1 MRLLLLGPL
10 GLRARDGRAISP
22 GGRRVGLLI
31 ARLALNPAELVPT
44 GTLIADLWEDDPP
57 AAGGVNALH
66 RLVSRAR
73 RTLDQ
78 AGHGDTHVISGPGG
92 YTLNVGPA
100 DVDAHRFERLAAQ
113 GRRLL
118 RAGAPAQAVPVL
130 REALSLW
137 RGAALPEFADTGFA
151 SRAAARLEELRLAA
165 VEDHIEARLALGG
178 APELLAELYG
188 LTATHPLRERA
199 TGLLMRALQL
209 SGSPADALAAYERLR
224 VALADAL
231 GAVPSAELR
240 RIHAEALH
248 DGARRSPAAP
258 PGPHGGLPGA
268 PRARGDAAR
277 PAGGAA
283 PRPGTDPGPRPGA
296 DTAPRPGDGHPS
308 PPATATL
315 PGPAAGAVSGP
326 GGGALSGPGGG
337 AGAAAPAADA
347 LSGASPPAGKRG
359 LPSPLTRFVGRD
371 GELQRLADSLRGS
384 RLVTLYGPGGV
395 GKTRLATEFAARA
408 DSGTADLVCLVEL
421 GGLGGG
427 DELPDTVARA
437 LGLPGTS
444 LLEQPQPGRSRFDQ
458 LTAFL
463 SARRVLLVLDNCE
476 HLIAPVSRFAADLL
490 AACPR
495 LLLLATSREPLM
507 VNGEALCRVGPLR
520 LPASEDEAGHSTAVE
535 LFCDRAAL
543 VRPGFTLTPANTARV
558 VEICRKLDGLPLAIE
573 LAAARLR
580 SMSVQQITER
590 LDDRFRLLT
599 VGNSTSAARHRTLRA
614 TMDWSWELLTEPE
627 RALARRL
634 SAAGN
639 GVTQDAA
646 AAVGAGAGLAEDD
659 VPYVLSSLVDKSLLH
674 LWEVEGGE
682 MRYRMPETTRAYCA
696 ERLAQAGERES
707 AEAACTRHFLALAER
722 AAEGL
727 RGADQPRWI
736 ARLDADHDNVLL
748 ALRRAVDREDVDTAV
763 RLGLA
768 MSWYWVMRGHYTE
781 ANGRCAELLRFERR
795 VPEGA
800 ASLFA
805 MLRLLL
811 PAPAGQDLDG
821 EGRDRGIADA
831 ARRARDA
838 DAMAEHPLLAL
849 LEPKCWLLAGEHEEM
864 ERAARR
870 ALGHPDAWAR
880 ASGRAALGF
889 AAETAGDVG
898 AGERHLR
905 AALEEFRA
913 LGDQWSTGQLTC
925 MLSRFTSLRG
935 DAAGAL
941 TLLRE
946 ARAAIE
952 AVGSADAIAQIRIRL
967 GIEQLRSGEHDAA
980 EVSFRQALRGPRCA
994 MPEYEVLVAAGL
1006 AELATRRGQPSIAAE
1021 RLERALRLLDEA
1033 VFDREF
1039 LRVEVLRRAAA
1050 LELSRGA
1057 EGVAAARS
1065 AAADALRL
1073 AVPLND
1079 MWVLATVAEVLAAVA
1094 LDEDRPAVA
1103 ARLLGCAA
1111 ALRGLADLGSP
1122 DVRVLSARLASRL
1135 GGEEFRRLRA
1145 EGERLSPEAAV
1156 RELEGAV

>member
-1 MRLLLLGPL
+1 MATVRLLLLGPL
-10 GLRARDGRAISP
+10 GLRAQDGRPISP

-44 GTLIADLWEDDPP
+44 STLITDLWEDEPP

-73 RTLDQ
+73 RTLGQ
-78 AGHGDTHVISGPGG
+78 AGHDDASVISGPGG
-92 YTLNVGPA
+92 YTLTVGPA
-100 DVDAHRFERLAAQ
+100 DVDAHQFERLAAK

-118 RAGAPAQAVPVL
+118 RAGAPEQAAPVL

-165 VEDHIEARLALGG
+165 VEDHIEARLDLGG

-209 SGSPADALAAYERLR
+209 SGSPAEALAAYERLR
-224 VALADAL
+224 AALADAL

-240 RIHAEALH
+240 RIHAEALS
-248 DGARRSPAAP
+248 DGARR
-258 PGPHGGLPGA
+258 
-268 PRARGDAAR
+268 
-277 PAGGAA
+277 
-283 PRPGTDPGPRPGA
+283 DPGRA
-296 DTAPRPGDGHPS
+296 
-308 PPATATL
+308 
-315 PGPAAGAVSGP
+315 P
-326 GGGALSGPGGG
+326 GGGPAVAPRHSGGPGT
-337 AGAAAPAADA
+337 AARASVP
-347 LSGASPPAGKRG
+347 ASPPASAPASGQPAGTAPPAGKPGQPAGKPG
-359 LPSPLTRFVGRD
+359 LPSPITRFVGRA
-371 GELQRLADSLRGS
+371 GELQRVAASLRGS

-395 GKTRLATEFAARA
+395 GKTRLATEFASRA
-408 DSGTADLVCLVEL
+408 DAGTADLVCLVEL
-421 GGLGGG
+421 VGLGSG
-427 DELPDTVARA
+427 DDLPDTVARA
-437 LGLPGTS
+437 LGLPGTP

-476 HLIAPVSRFAADLL
+476 HLITEVSRFAAELL

-507 VNGEALCRVGPLR
+507 ITGEALCRVGPLR
-520 LPASEDEAGHSTAVE
+520 LPASEAEAEHSTAVE

-543 VRPGFTLTPANTARV
+543 VRPGFALTPANTAQV

-639 GVTQDAA
+639 GVTEEAA
-646 AAVGAGAGLAEDD
+646 AAVGAGAGLTEDD

-674 LWEVEGGE
+674 LWEVKGGE

-696 ERLAQAGERES
+696 ERLAEAGERES

-736 ARLDADHDNVLL
+736 ARLDADHGNVLL
-748 ALRRAVDREDVDTAV
+748 ALRRAVDGEDIDTAV

-781 ANGRCAELLRFERR
+781 ANIRCAELLRFGAR
-795 VPEGA
+795 VPDGA
-800 ASLFA
+800 AALFT

-811 PAPAGQDLDG
+811 PAPVGHDRDD
-821 EGRDRGIADA
+821 EGRDRGIAEA
-831 ARRARDA
+831 ARRARDG
-838 DAMAEHPLLAL
+838 DAMSEHPLLAL
-849 LEPKCWLLAGEHEEM
+849 LEPKCWLLVGEHEEM
-864 ERAARR
+864 ERSARR
-870 ALGHPDAWAR
+870 ACAHPEPWAR

-905 AALEEFRA
+905 AALESFRE

-935 DAAGAL
+935 DAEGAL
-941 TLLRE
+941 ALLHE

-980 EVSFRQALRGPRCA
+980 EVSFRHALRGPRRT

-1021 RLERALRLLDEA
+1021 RLDRALRLLDEA
-1033 VFDREF
+1033 VFDKEF
-1039 LRVEVLRRAAA
+1039 LRVEVLRRTAA

-1057 EGVAAARS
+1057 EGVAAARD
-1065 AAADALRL
+1065 AAAEALRL

-1079 MWVLATVAEVLAAVA
+1079 MWVLATVAEVLATVTFHEE
-1094 LDEDRPAVA
+1094 LPVRA
-1103 ARLLGCAA
+1103 ARLLGTAT
-1111 ALRGLADLGSP
+1111 ALRGLADRGSP
-1122 DVRVLSARLASRL
+1122 EVRALSAELTARL
-1135 GGEEFRRLRA
+1135 GEVEFHRLRA
-1145 EGERLSPEAAV
+1145 EGEHLSPEAAV
-1156 RELEGAV
+1156 RELEAAV

>member
-10 GLRARDGRAISP
+10 GLRARDGRPIPP

-44 GTLIADLWEDDPP
+44 STLITDLWEDEPP

-73 RTLDQ
+73 RTLGQ
-78 AGHGDTHVISGPGG
+78 AGHDDAGVISGPGG
-92 YTLNVGPA
+92 YTLTVGPA
-100 DVDAHRFERLAAQ
+100 DVDAHQFERLAAK

-118 RAGAPAQAVPVL
+118 RAGDPEQAVPVL

-137 RGAALPEFADTGFA
+137 RGAALPEFAGTGFA

-165 VEDHIEARLALGG
+165 VEDHVEARLDLGG

-209 SGSPADALAAYERLR
+209 SGSPAEALAAYERLR
-224 VALADAL
+224 AALSDAL

-240 RIHAEALH
+240 RIHAEALS
-248 DGARRSPAAP
+248 DGARRGPGRAPGGRPAAA
-258 PGPHGGLPGA
+258 PGRDSGPGT
-268 PRARGDAAR
+268 AAR
-277 PAGGAA
+277 APAPASLPASA
-283 PRPGTDPGPRPGA
+283 PA
-296 DTAPRPGDGHPS
+296 SAPVS
-308 PPATATL
+308 PPASL
-315 PGPAAGAVSGP
+315 PASGQPAGTVLPAAKP
-326 GGGALSGPGGG
+326 GL
-337 AGAAAPAADA
+337 
-347 LSGASPPAGKRG
+347 PAGKPGLPAGKPG
-359 LPSPLTRFVGRD
+359 LPSPITRFVGRA
-371 GELQRLADSLRGS
+371 GELQRVAASLRGS

-395 GKTRLATEFAARA
+395 GKTRLATEFASRA
-408 DSGTADLVCLVEL
+408 DAGTADLVCLVEL
-421 GGLGGG
+421 VGLGSG
-427 DELPDTVARA
+427 DDLPDTVARA
-437 LGLPGTS
+437 LGLPGTP
-444 LLEQPQPGRSRFDQ
+444 LLEQPRPRRSRFDQ

-476 HLIAPVSRFAADLL
+476 HLITEVSRFAAELL

-507 VNGEALCRVGPLR
+507 ITGEALCRVGPLR
-520 LPASEDEAGHSTAVE
+520 LPASEAEAGHSTAVE

-543 VRPGFTLTPANTARV
+543 VRPGFALTPANTAQV

-580 SMSVQQITER
+580 SMSVQQITDR

-599 VGNSTSAARHRTLRA
+599 VGNSTSASRHRTLRA

-639 GVTQDAA
+639 GVTEDAA
-646 AAVGAGAGLAEDD
+646 AAVGAGAGLTVDD

-696 ERLAQAGERES
+696 ERLAEAGERES

-722 AAEGL
+722 AAERL

-736 ARLDADHDNVLL
+736 ARLDADHGNVLL
-748 ALRRAVDREDVDTAV
+748 ALRRAVDGEDVDTAV

-781 ANGRCAELLRFERR
+781 ATIRCAELLRFGAR
-795 VPEGA
+795 VPRGA
-800 ASLFA
+800 AALFTV
-805 MLRLLL
+805 LRLLL
-811 PAPAGQDLDG
+811 PAPAGHDRDD
-821 EGRDRGIADA
+821 EGRDRGIAEA
-831 ARRARDA
+831 ARRARDG
-838 DAMAEHPLLAL
+838 DAMSEHPLLAL
-849 LEPKCWLLAGEHEEM
+849 LEPKCWLLLGEHEEM
-864 ERAARR
+864 ERSARR
-870 ALGHPDAWAR
+870 ACAHPDPWAR

-905 AALEEFRA
+905 AALESFRE

-935 DAAGAL
+935 DAEGAL
-941 TLLRE
+941 ALLHE
-946 ARAAIE
+946 ARGAIE
-952 AVGSADAIAQIRIRL
+952 AVGSADAVAQIRIRL

-980 EVSFRQALRGPRCA
+980 EVSFRHALRGPRRT
-994 MPEYEVLVAAGL
+994 MPECEVLVAAGL
-1006 AELATRRGQPSIAAE
+1006 AELATRRKQPSIAAE
-1021 RLERALRLLDEA
+1021 RLDRALRLLDEA
-1033 VFDREF
+1033 VFDKEF
-1039 LRVEVLRRAAA
+1039 LRVEVLRRTAA
-1050 LELSRGA
+1050 LELSRGP
-1057 EGVAAARS
+1057 EGVAAARD
-1065 AAADALRL
+1065 AATEALRL

-1079 MWVLATVAEVLAAVA
+1079 MWVLATVAEVLATVTYH
-1094 LDEDRPAVA
+1094 EDLPVRA
-1103 ARLLGCAA
+1103 ARLLGTAT
-1111 ALRGLADLGSP
+1111 ALRGLADQGSP
-1122 DVRVLSARLASRL
+1122 EVRALSAELTARL
-1135 GGEEFRRLRA
+1135 GEVGFHRSRA
-1145 EGERLSPEAAV
+1145 EGEHLSPEAAV
-1156 RELEGAV
+1156 RELEAAV

>member
-10 GLRARDGRAISP
+10 GLRARDGRPIPP

-44 GTLIADLWEDDPP
+44 STLITDLWEDEPP

-73 RTLDQ
+73 RTLGQ
-78 AGHGDTHVISGPGG
+78 AGHDDAGVISGPGG
-92 YTLNVGPA
+92 YTLTVGPA
-100 DVDAHRFERLAAQ
+100 DVDAHQFERLAAK

-118 RAGAPAQAVPVL
+118 RAGAPEEAVPVL

-137 RGAALPEFADTGFA
+137 RGAALPEYAGTGFA

-165 VEDHIEARLALGG
+165 VEDHVEARLDLGG

-209 SGSPADALAAYERLR
+209 SGSPAEALAAYERLR
-224 VALADAL
+224 AALSDAL

-240 RIHAEALH
+240 RIHAEALS
-248 DGARRSPAAP
+248 DGARRGPGRAPGGGPAAV
-258 PGPHGGLPGA
+258 PGRDSGPGSAARSSTPAAVPASARA
-268 PRARGDAAR
+268 PASARVAVPVSGRVAVPASVPVSGR
-277 PAGGAA
+277 PAGSG
-283 PRPGTDPGPRPGA
+283 PPSGEPDRPGSPGQPAGRPGRHA
-296 DTAPRPGDGHPS
+296 EKPG
-308 PPATATL
+308 
-315 PGPAAGAVSGP
+315 V
-326 GGGALSGPGGG
+326 
-337 AGAAAPAADA
+337 
-347 LSGASPPAGKRG
+347 PAGKPG
-359 LPSPLTRFVGRD
+359 LPSPITRFVGRA
-371 GELQRLADSLRGS
+371 GELQRVAASLRGS

-395 GKTRLATEFAARA
+395 GKTRLATEFASRA
-408 DSGTADLVCLVEL
+408 DAGTADLVCLVEL
-421 GGLGGG
+421 VGLGGG
-427 DELPDTVARA
+427 DDLPDTVARA

-444 LLEQPQPGRSRFDQ
+444 LLEQPGPHRSRLEQ

-476 HLIAPVSRFAADLL
+476 HLITEVSRFAAELL

-507 VNGEALCRVGPLR
+507 ITGEALCRVGPLR
-520 LPASEDEAGHSTAVE
+520 LPASEAEAGHSTAVE

-543 VRPGFTLTPANTARV
+543 VRPGFALTPANTAQV

-599 VGNSTSAARHRTLRA
+599 VGNSTSASRHRTLRA

-639 GVTQDAA
+639 GVTEDAA
-646 AAVGAGAGLAEDD
+646 AAVGAGAGLTVDD

-696 ERLAQAGERES
+696 ERLAEAGERES

-722 AAEGL
+722 AAERL

-736 ARLDADHDNVLL
+736 ARLDADHGNVLL
-748 ALRRAVDREDVDTAV
+748 ALRRAVDGGDVDTAV

-781 ANGRCAELLRFERR
+781 ATIRCAELLRFGAR
-795 VPEGA
+795 VPDGA
-800 ASLFA
+800 AALFT

-811 PAPAGQDLDG
+811 PAPAGHDRDG
-821 EGRDRGIADA
+821 EDRDRGIAEA
-831 ARRARDA
+831 ARRARDG
-838 DAMAEHPLLAL
+838 DAMSEHPLLAL
-849 LEPKCWLLAGEHEEM
+849 LEPKCWLLLGEHEEM
-864 ERAARR
+864 ERSARR
-870 ALGHPDAWAR
+870 ACAHPEPWAR

-905 AALEEFRA
+905 AALESFRA

-935 DAAGAL
+935 DAEGAL
-941 TLLRE
+941 ALLHE
-946 ARAAIE
+946 ARGAIE

-967 GIEQLRSGEHDAA
+967 GVEQLRSGEHDAA
-980 EVSFRQALRGPRCA
+980 EVSFRQALRGPGRT
-994 MPEYEVLVAAGL
+994 MPECEVLVAAGL

-1021 RLERALRLLDEA
+1021 RLDRALRLLGEA
-1033 VFDREF
+1033 VFDKEF
-1039 LRVEVLRRAAA
+1039 LRVEVLRRTAA

-1057 EGVAAARS
+1057 EGVPAARDAAAE
-1065 AAADALRL
+1065 ALRL

-1079 MWVLATVAEVLAAVA
+1079 MWVLATVAEVLATVTFH
-1094 LDEDRPAVA
+1094 EDLPVRA
-1103 ARLLGCAA
+1103 ARLLGTAT
-1111 ALRGLADLGSP
+1111 ALRGLADRGSP
-1122 DVRVLSARLASRL
+1122 EVRSLSAELTARL
-1135 GGEEFRRLRA
+1135 GEVAFHRLRA
-1145 EGERLSPEAAV
+1145 EGEHLSPEEAV
-1156 RELEGAV
+1156 RELEAAV